1 MKDLQNK
8 FLELEMSLNLLKESN
23 SASFGII
30 GNKME
35 ELDTLKTRIIY
46 LEDTR
51 NLNHENE
58 NPELHQVNIK
68 IRFFI
73 RSKGL

>member
-8 FLELEMSLNLLKESN
+8 FLELEMSLNSLKESN

-30 GNKME
+30 GKKME
-35 ELDTLKTRIIY
+35 ELDTLKTRIFY

-68 IRFFI
+68 ISFLIFY
-73 RSKGL
+73 